1 MQTFSPQR
9 LTYFIV
15 NVLLGQAKNPVGGD
29 NTYIFV
35 AAIHQF
41 SSWCG
46 ETYITHHANE
56 HAGLFNKE
64 RDENSQPCT
73 RTMAAASHGYMLN
86 TCVNKSSL
94 NAKS

>member
-15 NVLLGQAKNPVGGD
+15 NVLLGQAKNPVGA
-29 NTYIFV
+29 YIFV

-64 RDENSQPCT
+64 RDENSQP
-73 RTMAAASHGYMLN
+73 
-86 TCVNKSSL
+86 SL
-94 NAKS
+94 ADLALGPWPLLLMDIC